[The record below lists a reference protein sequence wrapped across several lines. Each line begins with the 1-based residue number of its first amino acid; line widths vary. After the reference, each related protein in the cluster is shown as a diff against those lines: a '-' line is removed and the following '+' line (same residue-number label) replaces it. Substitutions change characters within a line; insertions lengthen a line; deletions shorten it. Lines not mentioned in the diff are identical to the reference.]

1 MVQTAIFQSSDVS
14 NGRDLSLCEVPRKH
28 DAAPA
33 LQKLDVIDALLDLFT
48 ARFIR
53 TARGHQ

>member
-28 DAAPA
+28 DAALA

-53 TARGHQ
+53 TG

>member
-14 NGRDLSLCEVPRKH
+14 NRRGLSLCEVPRKH
-28 DAAPA
+28 DAAPV
-33 LQKLDVIDALLDLFT
+33 LQKLDVNDALLDLLT